1 MDRSRH
7 DEDVVAQPAPLNPEK
22 TNEKRQGPDR
32 REKPTRPISRYTF
45 VGRRVNARR
54 TDESD
59 NYYVDRYDPRLLII
73 IGLCAVFCVGD
84 FYLTKHILQAGGSEL
99 NPLMAYLI
107 EKNMLIVEIIKYLVT
122 FVALIFLLFHKNF
135 RLLRAIKVHL
145 IIYLIF
151 VIYLATLIF
160 EIYSYIK
167 ITSV

>member
-7 DEDVVAQPAPLNPEK
+7 DEQVAVRPAPLNPDK
-22 TNEKRQGPDR
+22 TDERRLGPDR
-32 REKPTRPISRYTF
+32 RKTPTRPLSRYTF
-45 VGRRVNARR
+45 VGRRVNSRR
-54 TDESD
+54 TKESD
-59 NYYVDRYDPRLLII
+59 NYYVDRYKPHLLII
-73 IGLCAVFCVGD
+73 IILCALFCVAD
-84 FYLTKHILQAGGSEL
+84 FYLTKNILEAGGSEL

-107 EKNMLIVEIIKYLVT
+107 EKNMLVVEITKYVVT

-167 ITSV
+167 ITAV